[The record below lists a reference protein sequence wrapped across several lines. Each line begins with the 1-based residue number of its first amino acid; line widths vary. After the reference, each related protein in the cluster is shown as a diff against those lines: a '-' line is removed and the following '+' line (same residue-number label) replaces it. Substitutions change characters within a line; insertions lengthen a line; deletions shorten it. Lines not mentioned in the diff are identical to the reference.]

1 MISAIPASSGPAMTS
16 ERFAIQ
22 LMIAQGLLF
31 AAETAAIHQIGS
43 RASVMQLSLIR
54 AASGLGLAIILARKI
69 GFAVLRTRQLPLQL
83 LRGGIGLFYMWVLM
97 YSFAH
102 LPFADATAIS
112 YTQAAYIAVFSVVI
126 LRERVTGLRWAGA
139 ALGIVGGLLIAKPA
153 FSGWNFDYLVA
164 LIGTSLLGL
173 GFVLNRYLQHEDS
186 AITTMLYTNLVP
198 FLANLPVLV
207 TAGLPSP
214 DTFLWIP
221 IIFFGPIGMYIGI
234 VAVKHASAS
243 MLGPYTLLRLVVGVL
258 GGIAVFHEL
267 PDVFSAGG
275 AVLILG
281 GCVLSS
287 GIGNLSR
294 RGQTVGG
301 GAIVPGA
308 APPRRHA
315 TP

>member
-1 MISAIPASSGPAMTS
+1 MTS
-16 ERFAIQ
+16 ERLAIQ

-43 RASVMQLSLIR
+43 RVSLMQLSLIR

-69 GFAVLRTRQLPLQL
+69 GFAVMRTRQLPLQL
-83 LRGGIGLFYMWVLM
+83 LRGGVGLFYMWVLM

-126 LRERVTGLRWAGA
+126 LGERVTRLRWAGA
-139 ALGIVGGLLIAKPA
+139 ALGILGALLIAKPA
-153 FSGWNFDYLVA
+153 FGGWSFDYLVA
-164 LIGTSLLGL
+164 VFGTSLLGL
-173 GFVLNRYLQHEDS
+173 GFVLNRYLQQEDT
-186 AITTMLYTNLVP
+186 AVTTMLYTNLVP
-198 FLANLPVLV
+198 FLANLPVLM

-258 GGIAVFHEL
+258 GGVVIFHEL
-267 PDVFSAGG
+267 PDIFSASG

-287 GIGNLSR
+287 GLGNATR
-294 RGQTVGG
+294 RNWSGG
-301 GAIVPGA
+301 RQAAAESVAI
-308 APPRRHA
+308 APTATPLRRHA
-315 TP
+315 TS